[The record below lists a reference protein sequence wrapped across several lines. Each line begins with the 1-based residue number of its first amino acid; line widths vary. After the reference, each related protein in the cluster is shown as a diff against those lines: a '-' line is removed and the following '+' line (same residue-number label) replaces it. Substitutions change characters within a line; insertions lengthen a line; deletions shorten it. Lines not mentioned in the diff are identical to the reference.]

1 MTSNDADILPR
12 STVLSPPVEP
22 PVDFPV
28 SGADPDPF
36 GWLPDPPA
44 VVKTFPE
51 GVEATTFGNGVE
63 VTGFGF
69 GDDVYAKIKGR
80 LLTTVSRLH
89 DQLYNCGI
97 LS

>member
-1 MTSNDADILPR
+1 M
-12 STVLSPPVEP
+12 LSPPVVP

-28 SGADPDPF
+28 SGTNADPF
-36 GWLPDPPA
+36 GLPDPPA
-44 VVKTFPE
+44 VVNTFAE
-51 GVEATTFGNGVE
+51 GVEATTFGVGVE

-69 GDDVYAKIKGR
+69 GDDEYAKIKGR

-89 DQLYNCGI
+89 DQIYNCGI